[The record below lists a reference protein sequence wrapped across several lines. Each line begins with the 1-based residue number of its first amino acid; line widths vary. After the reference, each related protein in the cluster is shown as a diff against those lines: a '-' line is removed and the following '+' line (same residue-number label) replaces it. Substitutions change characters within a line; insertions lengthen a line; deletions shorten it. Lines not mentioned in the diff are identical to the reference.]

1 MVNNLVGGIIPPQEP
16 IEAQTDAHVLKTRL
30 EWGEPAFTILDVRD
44 RTTYNEGHIMGAM
57 PMPADE
63 LVERAAASLDKSRD
77 IYVYGANEQ
86 DSAQAAQQLR
96 SNGFEHV
103 SQLKGGLAAWK
114 EIGGPTEGIVES
126 TTPPGADEYN
136 VVDRLKTHQEL
147 QQKGGTS
154 ATEAV
159 KQGVSNLKEGIKE
172 GASNLKENIQEGASN
187 LKENVQEGA
196 SNLKENVQEGASN
209 LKENVQEGAS
219 NLKENVQEGASNV
232 KENVQEGA
240 SNVKEGISESKTP
253 RDTE

>member
-1 MVNNLVGGIIPPQEP
+1 MVNNLAGGVIPPQPP

-44 RTTYNEGHIMGAM
+44 RPTYNQGHIMGAM

-63 LVERAAASLDKSRD
+63 LVERAVPSLDKSRD
-77 IYVYGANEQ
+77 IYVYGANEEE
-86 DSAQAAQQLR
+86 SAQAAQQLR

-114 EIGGPTEGIVES
+114 AIGGPTEGIVES
-126 TTPPGADEYN
+126 TTPPGADDYN

-147 QQKGGTS
+147 QQKGGIS

-172 GASNLKENIQEGASN
+172 GASNLKENIKEGASNLKENVQEGSSN

-219 NLKENVQEGASNV
+219 NLKE
-232 KENVQEGA
+232 
-240 SNVKEGISESKTP
+240 GISESKTP